1 MNRNRL
7 IWAFVVT
14 SVASFMVSLDNLVV
28 TMALPSIRTH
38 LHASLASLEWTV
50 NAYTLSFAV
59 LILTGAALGDRLGRR
74 RVLTAGLAVFTL
86 ASAAAALAPDVTVLV
101 VSRAIQGAGAAA
113 VLPLTFTIMSSSV
126 PAERRGAA
134 LGVLGAVSG
143 LAVAVGPL
151 VGGAVVEGASWQW
164 IFWINVPIGLALLP
178 FAATRLNE
186 TTARSHL
193 DPIGLALASGGLFGI
208 VFGLVKAG
216 SDGWTSLPVLGS
228 LAAGV
233 ALVVA
238 FGLWQTRARHPMLPL
253 RLFRNR
259 AFTAS
264 NLASLL
270 FSFGMFGSIFLLAQF
285 LQSALGYSP
294 LQAGLRTLPWTA
306 MPLMVAPV
314 AGPLSDRIG
323 GRPFLVSGL
332 ALQGVG
338 LAWLAALIGPHVS
351 YLSLVAPF
359 VCCGIGMA
367 LFFIPVAN
375 VVLGAVPAADQGV
388 ASGANN
394 AIRELGGVLGIAVLG
409 TVFASHGSY
418 ASAATFAAGLRPAIW
433 VGAGVVGV
441 GALSATVIP
450 RHRRGARADSP
461 LTPEALVAA

>member
-216 SDGWTSLPVLGS
+216 SDG
-228 LAAGV
+228 
-233 ALVVA
+233 
-238 FGLWQTRARHPMLPL
+238 
-253 RLFRNR
+253 
-259 AFTAS
+259 
-264 NLASLL
+264 
-270 FSFGMFGSIFLLAQF
+270 
-285 LQSALGYSP
+285 
-294 LQAGLRTLPWTA
+294 
-306 MPLMVAPV
+306 
-314 AGPLSDRIG
+314 
-323 GRPFLVSGL
+323 
-332 ALQGVG
+332 
-338 LAWLAALIGPHVS
+338 
-351 YLSLVAPF
+351 
-359 VCCGIGMA
+359 
-367 LFFIPVAN
+367 
-375 VVLGAVPAADQGV
+375 
-388 ASGANN
+388 
-394 AIRELGGVLGIAVLG
+394 
-409 TVFASHGSY
+409 
-418 ASAATFAAGLRPAIW
+418 
-433 VGAGVVGV
+433 
-441 GALSATVIP
+441 
-450 RHRRGARADSP
+450 
-461 LTPEALVAA
+461 